1 MQKKYKATGV
11 LAASVL
17 GAAATSLWPIPGFF
31 GNIIHTGFL
40 AATIGGMADWF
51 AVTAIFRKPL
61 GIPYKTEILIRNR
74 QRIMEALV
82 EFAGQDLLGTDNVMR
97 FVAKQD
103 LAAFLAL
110 YIEYQGKETLSALTG
125 DMTGEIL
132 KQMNVA
138 QVAHKI
144 APVIRDMAE
153 DKIIPAVGKEVLLHL
168 TEKEQGELL
177 ADTLLTM
184 GTELL
189 ANEEL
194 KHILQENIGEILK
207 KYEGEGAGRAFIMG
221 LLGLDAAKLTDL
233 LLEKA
238 DNWLDSVVQD
248 ENKMAD
254 FSAKVQ
260 HWLTKLTD
268 NQTIQQGLQQ
278 QINSV
283 ANEELIEQVLNKYI
297 AQAAASPKLIE
308 KVGNATSDFL
318 QEFVTN
324 PVWQQKADK
333 AIKEWMASE
342 LESNHRAI
350 TAIIEERLNSLSDED
365 LVKFTE
371 EKVADDLQM
380 IRINGSIVGAL
391 AGMAL
396 SVVVYLAGQVIT
408 S

>member
-103 LAAFLAL
+103 LAAFLAR

>member
-82 EFAGQDLLGTDNVMR
+82 EFAGQDLLGTGNVMR

-103 LAAFLAL
+103 LAAFLAR

-283 ANEELIEQVLNKYI
+283 ANEELIEQALNKYI

-324 PVWQQKADK
+324 PAWQQKADK